1 MEEEL
6 ETTNINIKWLEN
18 IYEQLKA
25 IQGMERIS
33 NEGCND
39 LMEYFNIPFE
49 MRGIIISDSMYK
61 NLRFFAIELNMLI
74 GNLTPILKGK
84 EDGYRKMLEP
94 ILKNID
100 KRYLFLEERKNH
112 SQLIQL
118 IQLPMLSKTIGLL
131 SHIKQEII
139 KEIGDILYIKQDD
152 INKKKW

>member
-1 MEEEL
+1 
-6 ETTNINIKWLEN
+6 
-18 IYEQLKA
+18 
-25 IQGMERIS
+25 
-33 NEGCND
+33 
-39 LMEYFNIPFE
+39 
-49 MRGIIISDSMYK
+49 
-61 NLRFFAIELNMLI
+61 
-74 GNLTPILKGK
+74 
-84 EDGYRKMLEP
+84 MLEP